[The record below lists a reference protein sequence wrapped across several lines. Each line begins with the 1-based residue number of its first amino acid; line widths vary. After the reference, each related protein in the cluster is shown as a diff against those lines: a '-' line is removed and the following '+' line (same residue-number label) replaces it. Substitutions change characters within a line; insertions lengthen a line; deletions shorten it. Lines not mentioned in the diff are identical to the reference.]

1 MPINVFRID
10 DRLVHGQVIEG
21 WMRQLGL
28 NRLIVASNS
37 IPVSLRH
44 LMRLSIPPDIILDI
58 VGTSSVAELLSK
70 PGVLEDRIMLLVAS
84 PLDAYSIVVS
94 GVRVDKINIG
104 GMHYAPGRRQL
115 VKAVSVSDSDIEIF
129 KKLKGKGIKLEI
141 RLLPRD
147 VPVNIMGMIE

>member
-28 NRLIVASNS
+28 NRLIVASDS
-37 IPVSLRH
+37 MPISLKH
-44 LMRLSIPPDIILDI
+44 LIRLSILPDIRLDI
-58 VGTSSVAELLSK
+58 VSTSSVAGLLSK
-70 PGVLEDRIMLLVAS
+70 PEIFQDHIMLLVAS
-84 PLDAYSIVVS
+84 PLDAYSVVVS
-94 GVRVDKINIG
+94 GVKVNKINIG

-115 VKAVSVSDSDIEIF
+115 VKAVSVSDSDVEIL
-129 KKLKGKGIKLEI
+129 KKLKEKGIELEI